1 MKSKTIT
8 KIILAFCLIATIAL
22 ALNTVFADDINIPS
36 VSTAGYSNTGLD
48 TATSNVLGIVS
59 YICYAGAVI
68 MLVILGIKWIAA
80 APEAKADIKKQAV
93 IYVVGAALVF
103 AAGGILTIIKAISK
117 NTFTS

>member
-48 TATSNVLGIVS
+48 TATSNVLGI
-59 YICYAGAVI
+59 
-68 MLVILGIKWIAA
+68 KWIAA
-80 APEAKADIKKQAV
+80 APEAKADIKKQAI